1 MQAQQLKEEFVATFI
16 RNGETEKRIRIK
28 ILRCS

>member
-16 RNGETEKRIRIK
+16 RNDETEKRIRIK
-28 ILRCS
+28 ILHC